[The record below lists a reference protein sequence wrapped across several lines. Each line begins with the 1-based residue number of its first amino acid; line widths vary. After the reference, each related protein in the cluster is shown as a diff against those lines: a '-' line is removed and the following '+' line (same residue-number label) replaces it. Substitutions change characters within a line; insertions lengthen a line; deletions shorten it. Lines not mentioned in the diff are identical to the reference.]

1 MKINIS
7 FVLKFVGAALMV
19 AAAYFGVL
27 PVRLAIAAGGA
38 SYAAGYF
45 YAKFKA

>member
-7 FVLKFVGAALMV
+7 FVLKFVGVALMV

-27 PVRLAIAAGGA
+27 PVRLAIAAGAA
-38 SYAAGYF
+38 SYAGGYF
-45 YAKFKA
+45 YARFKA